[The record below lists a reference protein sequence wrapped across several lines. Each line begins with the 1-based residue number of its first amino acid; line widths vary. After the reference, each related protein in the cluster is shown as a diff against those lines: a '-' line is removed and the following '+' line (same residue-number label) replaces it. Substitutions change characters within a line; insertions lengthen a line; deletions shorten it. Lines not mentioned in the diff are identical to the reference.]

1 MRIDLN
7 PSSMPELARSNGTA
21 GAAQAGQ
28 PAVTDQAG
36 ATATDTTDDL
46 ANLSTGSESVQR
58 LKVQLDAVPDVRQ
71 QLVDRLRQ
79 AVAEGSFTASPQHIA
94 KAMLEGAGQTAG
106 SNA

>member
-7 PSSMPELARSNGTA
+7 PSSMPELTRSNGTA

-28 PAVTDQAG
+28 PAITDQSSV
-36 ATATDTTDDL
+36 TATDTTDDI
-46 ANLSTGSESVQR
+46 ANLSTSSDSVQR
-58 LKVQLDAVPDVRQ
+58 LKTQLDAVPDVRQ

-94 KAMLEGAGQTAG
+94 KAMLEGADQTSG
-106 SNA
+106 K